1 MYVLVQKARWEKD
14 WSLCRGH
21 RSQSYLQCFLWSQW
35 WGISCWCIWWRTP
48 CPYLSGGKAASLGLY
63 RSVTEEMIKMMW
75 SLCTWVL
82 SDLTFWQLNPW
93 FFNTFSSPIMLLW
106 VCLTWFHCNLF
117 SEKVRKA
124 SLSEESVWI
133 LRLAE
138 QIVDSNNAFHTSLN
152 NKPQG
157 DLGQD
162 S

>member
-1 MYVLVQKARWEKD
+1 MFPLKSMVGNFLLMYLMADSMPLSVRRESRVFGFVQVCDRGNDKD
-14 WSLCRGH
+14 DVITLH
-21 RSQSYLQCFLWSQW
+21 
-35 WGISCWCIWWRTP
+35 
-48 CPYLSGGKAASLGLY
+48 LGFV
-63 RSVTEEMIKMMW
+63 R
-75 SLCTWVL
+75 
-82 SDLTFWQLNPW
+82 SDLLAVKSLI
-93 FFNTFSSPIMLLW
+93 FNTFSYPIMLLW

-157 DLGQD
+157 DLGQAVNIKLPQWGC